1 MKKYLHI
8 LFIAMISLTVISCD
22 DENDEKNLEAKALIG
37 TWSYSGMDDEDGY
50 ITSSLTFKS
59 NGKCIVKET
68 FQDYPNY
75 NYSVTVSYSV
85 IGNLETEATIKMW
98 GKDADGDEMEQTWI
112 ALISGNR
119 LYLDDLE
126 GNTIILQKE

>member
-22 DENDEKNLEAKALIG
+22 DENDEKNLGAKALIG

-112 ALISGNR
+112 ASISGNR